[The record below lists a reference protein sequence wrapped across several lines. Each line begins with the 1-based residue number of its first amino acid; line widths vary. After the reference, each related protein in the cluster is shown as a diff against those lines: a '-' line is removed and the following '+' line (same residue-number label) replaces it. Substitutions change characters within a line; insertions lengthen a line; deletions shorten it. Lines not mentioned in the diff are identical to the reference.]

1 MSMKSQLFLVAL
13 IATLASPTWA
23 QLGPAGVPGA
33 PGLAETDPSV
43 KTAPVAPPTVV
54 TPPAVSEPDKKA
66 VAECQPTAGKR
77 CKPKSCAG
85 KSNDKTCKSKL
96 KAKTAKRQIVAGCDK
111 ASDPAV
117 CREHERV
124 RKACAGKQGDN
135 HRQCLREQ
143 LTP

>member
-1 MSMKSQLFLVAL
+1 MKSQLILVAL

-33 PGLAETDPSV
+33 PGLVETDPSV
-43 KTAPVAPPTVV
+43 KNSPA
-54 TPPAVSEPDKKA
+54 TPPAPAVVSQPASEPEKKV
-66 VAECQPTAGKR
+66 VAECKPTTNKH
-77 CKPKSCAG
+77 CKPKSCSA
-85 KSNDKTCKSKL
+85 
-96 KAKTAKRQIVAGCDK
+96 KAKGRDCKTKPKSTPAKRPSIVSCDK

-124 RKACAGKQGDN
+124 RKTCAGKQGEDY
-135 HRQCLREQ
+135 RQCLRDQ